1 MKRNLIIAVFGV
13 SLGAVALVVTP
24 MFMEQADARVPDS
37 GAKATAGAA
46 PEGGCCPLSLGAD
59 NKATPSSEGA
69 VASKGRSCQNFARRE
84 ARDEAKASRKAA
96 TAIQPAL
103 AEGEA
108 KTCGVAAKAAAGTCP
123 LSAAKAAG
131 CSKTAAKKAACD
143 KSDAECAEKTGCD
156 YSAATCAK
164 KAACDKSDA
173 ECAEKQA
180 ACAAKAASAGCC
192 PSAQPGAAPADAPVE
207 DGDDSSDLVAK
218 ADVQ

>member
-1 MKRNLIIAVFGV
+1 MKRNLLIAVLGV

-24 MFMEQADARVPDS
+24 MFMDQADARVPDS

-59 NKATPSSEGA
+59 KKATPSSEGA
-69 VASKGRSCQNFARRE
+69 VASKGRSFQDSARRE
-84 ARDEAKASRKAA
+84 ARD
-96 TAIQPAL
+96 
-103 AEGEA
+103 EA

-123 LSAAKAAG
+123 LSAAKAAE
-131 CSKTAAKKAACD
+131 CSKTAAEKAACD
-143 KSDAECAEKTGCD
+143 KSAAECAEKTGCD
-156 YSAATCAK
+156 NSAATCAK

-192 PSAQPGAAPADAPVE
+192 PAAQEGAAPADAPVE

-218 ADVQ
+218 ADAQ